1 MGSQQL
7 PLLSIPT
14 PTPTLF
20 DALSELERTAH
31 LRALNPS
38 QEARDVKQVLRTIP
52 PSSPQSQHQQNQQHH
67 QVAVAGAGAQ
77 QVAVGAGLLVVE
89 SDNSNIVTVE
99 ELLAMLR
106 KEFTKETEITKE
118 AKPLQQK

>member
-38 QEARDVKQVLRTIP
+38 QEAHDVKQVLRTIP
-52 PSSPQSQHQQNQQHH
+52 PSSPQSQQQHH